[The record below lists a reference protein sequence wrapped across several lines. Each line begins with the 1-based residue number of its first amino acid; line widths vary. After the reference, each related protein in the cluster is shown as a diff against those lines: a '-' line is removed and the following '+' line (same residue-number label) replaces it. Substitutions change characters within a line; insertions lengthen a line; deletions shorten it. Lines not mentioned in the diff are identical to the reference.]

1 MTLSVP
7 LPVPQGHIILAV
19 SLVHAAKGLW
29 QVGVV
34 NKIIVQLQVAMAV
47 IAIPIQF
54 LTQPQTCTA
63 MSDLGQSLGSPP
75 DSHTS
80 AN

>member
-29 QVGVV
+29 HVGVV
-34 NKIIVQLQVAMAV
+34 NS
-47 IAIPIQF
+47 
-54 LTQPQTCTA
+54 TA
-63 MSDLGQSLGSPP
+63 AGSYGSDSYTYTVP
-75 DSHTS
+75 DTTTDMYGYE
-80 AN
+80 